1 MITKLKDFSATKH
14 FSMHFKRIFGAN
26 TTFGDI
32 ANEKKKQVVA
42 ELEFLSENTY
52 CDTCKQYI
60 NEEFRYKR
68 QAELRGKEKT
78 LEAELAKVKAEQ
90 NSTGNLMGSHVE
102 SHLKDQQEYNVKQL
116 KEKL

>member
-1 MITKLKDFSATKH
+1 MKLKDFSATKH

-32 ANEKKKQVVA
+32 A
-42 ELEFLSENTY
+42 
-52 CDTCKQYI
+52 
-60 NEEFRYKR
+60 
-68 QAELRGKEKT
+68 
-78 LEAELAKVKAEQ
+78 KVKAQQ

-102 SHLKDQQEYNVKQL
+102 KHLKNQQEYKVQQL

>member
-1 MITKLKDFSATKH
+1 MKLKDFSATTH

-32 ANEKKKQVVA
+32 A
-42 ELEFLSENTY
+42 
-52 CDTCKQYI
+52 
-60 NEEFRYKR
+60 
-68 QAELRGKEKT
+68 
-78 LEAELAKVKAEQ
+78 KVKAQQ

-102 SHLKDQQEYNVKQL
+102 EHLKDQQEYKVQQL

>member
-1 MITKLKDFSATKH
+1 MIMKLKDFSATKH

-32 ANEKKKQVVA
+32 A
-42 ELEFLSENTY
+42 
-52 CDTCKQYI
+52 
-60 NEEFRYKR
+60 
-68 QAELRGKEKT
+68 
-78 LEAELAKVKAEQ
+78 KVKAEQ

-102 SHLKDQQEYNVKQL
+102 SHLKDQKEYNAKQL